1 MKGQERASA
10 CKWGG
15 FFSPWKK
22 QSLSWRGGWVAV
34 MIYWG
39 DLILEFGFIVPWR
52 RLMKGWERDFACK
65 WGGFGFSLEEL
76 VVVMEMWLVKL

>member
-1 MKGQERASA
+1 
-10 CKWGG
+10 
-15 FFSPWKK
+15 
-22 QSLSWRGGWVAV
+22 